1 MDAESSRH
9 VPLSEEGNRQS
20 DGGRPPMRVHSATS
34 RSSSPLSS
42 TPLPVTSAPAVPAPR
57 SPRDWVRQWFG
68 GRGGSNPTRL
78 TSAEQ
83 RASHRLAQL
92 GSAWQVVPWGRS
104 RQRDHEGFLAVGP
117 GGVFAVTVV
126 DQGRH
131 RVMMAGDVVQI
142 HGRRPPLV
150 SRARRAARR
159 ASEALTAAV
168 GAKVPVV
175 PVLTPSDGP
184 RPRTACP
191 PAVSWS
197 PTGSLTSCC
206 WRPERR
212 SPQRRRG
219 SWRRSP
225 AIPARGQTS
234 IAGIPMVGRPVTT
247 AARNGNLDSSVRG

>member
-1 MDAESSRH
+1 
-9 VPLSEEGNRQS
+9 
-20 DGGRPPMRVHSATS
+20 MRVHSATS

-175 PVLTPSDGP
+175 PVLTFVGSGPLSAHGLPAGCLVVSYRELDQLLLAAGEKITAETARKLAQVARHPSTWADEYRWYSDG
-184 RPRTACP
+184 RTA
-191 PAVSWS
+191 SD
-197 PTGSLTSCC
+197 
-206 WRPERR
+206 
-212 SPQRRRG
+212 
-219 SWRRSP
+219 
-225 AIPARGQTS
+225 
-234 IAGIPMVGRPVTT
+234 
-247 AARNGNLDSSVRG
+247 NSSA